1 MLCSLSYYASSRHNI
16 MTLRRNCVLL
26 RKERA
31 GIYVSLQWLLIIII
45 ILNLYFY
52 CQQNFHNIYFIY
64 KASSGV
70 NCGSHFAVSCNRCAN
85 GRQSQRQAKHWC
97 KGECTWDPYSNII
110 GGCIKKFGKLY
121 TSITV
126 R

>member
-1 MLCSLSYYASSRHNI
+1 M
-16 MTLRRNCVLL
+16 
-26 RKERA
+26 
-31 GIYVSLQWLLIIII
+31 Q
-45 ILNLYFY
+45 
-52 CQQNFHNIYFIY
+52 NIYFIY

-121 TSITV
+121 TSIPV
-126 R
+126 RRLFSFDIKSILNLENTFLPICILDNL